1 MTKTCLMKS
10 AFMLLI
16 ISLLSFSAKAQNNTV
31 SGTVLAE
38 DDGAPL
44 IGVTVT
50 NKNTAKKNY
59 Y

>member
-1 MTKTCLMKS
+1 MKS